1 MEYNKP
7 LLKAL
12 VEETNQ
18 RESDGVFVWT
28 TEYLGWLPYGQYQWL
43 EINDKDI
50 SNNFKFE
57 WDYKDLVKLNDLG
70 FLKKISEDKYDNNS
84 KEVVT
89 YKLNTRVL

>member
-1 MEYNKP
+1 MEYNQP

-12 VEETNQ
+12 IEETNQ
-18 RESDGVFVWT
+18 RGSDGVFVWI

-43 EINDKDI
+43 QINDKDI
-50 SNNFKFE
+50 LNSFRFE

-70 FLKKISEDKYDNNS
+70 FATKISEDKYDNNR